1 MYHLGA
7 DPTFI
12 FVAIYAMMFGAMSVG
27 NAQSFGPDVGKA
39 NAAADKVFGITDSR
53 SKIDA
58 LG

>member
-27 NAQSFGPDVGKA
+27 NA
-39 NAAADKVFGITDSR
+39 
-53 SKIDA
+53 
-58 LG
+58 